1 MHGTRWLPWDC
12 AGPEAF
18 LGRFWGWP
26 SWPWVRQAEAG
37 IGLLVSESATTGLQE
52 LPFSQPGRATFCASS
67 PGSCGHR
74 FPMLLDPVLC
84 SLRKPN
90 RLCGLWVKV
99 WDVLLPGQLFDSP
112 VSCLTPQRKSFIFFF
127 SVNGC
132 VPLSTEWG
140 ETMNPTPTSRAGK
153 AHLGKTQ
160 SQVFADYLILSMLF
174 FQVFLSPHDLKILV
188 IYLILCLIL
197 KRTCGGSFGL
207 WELLSKAFWRERKPI
222 ALRVATEF

>member
-84 SLRKPN
+84 SLRKLN

-112 VSCLTPQRKSFIFFF
+112 EEVFFFFF
-127 SVNGC
+127 SLMAVFRC
-132 VPLSTEWG
+132 PLSG
-140 ETMNPTPTSRAGK
+140 ERPWTQLQS
-153 AHLGKTQ
+153 LGQGRLIWVKP
-160 SQVFADYLILSMLF
+160 SLRFFADYLILSMLF

-207 WELLSKAFWRERKPI
+207 WELLSKSFWRERKPI